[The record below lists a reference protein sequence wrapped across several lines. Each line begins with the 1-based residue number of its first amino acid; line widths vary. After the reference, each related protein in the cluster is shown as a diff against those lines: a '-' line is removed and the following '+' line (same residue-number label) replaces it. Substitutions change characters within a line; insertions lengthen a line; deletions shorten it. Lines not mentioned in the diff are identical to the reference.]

1 MYYREHH
8 KQGSHIT
15 SWTRRLLSM
24 MFVLLCITISNISC
38 SDDEASSTFSK
49 REYVFCNF
57 NVMQYQELFNVMGNN
72 GQFASI
78 RKRVING
85 VTKIEI
91 TNQSTSTAYTADA
104 LTGKFGF
111 GLGGLIVGTN
121 NYGEPMCFDLACP
134 ICDRA
139 ERRLT
144 LFKEGQ
150 GYAKCDKCGVVYD
163 LNNSGAIYSTP
174 ENANF
179 TKPRGLYRYRI
190 IYDGQILNAY
200 N

>member
-1 MYYREHH
+1 
-8 KQGSHIT
+8 
-15 SWTRRLLSM
+15 M
-24 MFVLLCITISNISC
+24 MFVLQCFSLSVISC

-49 REYVFCNF
+49 REYVYCNF
-57 NVMQYQELFNVMGNN
+57 NVTQYQELFNVMGNN

-85 VTKIEI
+85 VTKIEM
-91 TNQSTSTAYTADA
+91 TNQSTSNGYTADA
-104 LTGKFGF
+104 LTSKYGY

-121 NYGEPMCFDLACP
+121 SYGEPMCYDLACP

-144 LFKEGQ
+144 LFSEGP
-150 GYAKCDKCGVVYD
+150 GYAKCGKCGVVYD

-174 ENANF
+174 ENANI
-179 TKPRGLYRYRI
+179 TKPRGLYRYRVR
-190 IYDGQILNAY
+190 YDGQTLNAY